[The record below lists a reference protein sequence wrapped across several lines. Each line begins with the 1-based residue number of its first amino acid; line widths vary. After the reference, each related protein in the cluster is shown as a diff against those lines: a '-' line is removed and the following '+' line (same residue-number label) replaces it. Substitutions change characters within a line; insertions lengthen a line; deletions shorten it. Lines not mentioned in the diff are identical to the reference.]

1 LIAGAVRLPAGRLG
15 LAGCPG
21 TATIRNY
28 GTGIRPPPFYV
39 DHLANVLREGG
50 VDIAKNP
57 IVQLKYLKKLSLL
70 SKGKIK
76 MCLIN
81 CTKHSWQ
88 GVVLVTP
95 AIQISIDSGT
105 KLPASTKLVTIIS
118 DIC

>member
-1 LIAGAVRLPAGRLG
+1 VSWNCNDTELWYWD
-15 LAGCPG
+15 
-21 TATIRNY
+21 T
-28 GTGIRPPPFYV
+28 PPPFYV
-39 DHLANVLREGG
+39 DHLANVLRKDG
-50 VDIAKNP
+50 VDIAKSP
-57 IVQLKYLKKLSLL
+57 MVQLKYLKKIGLL

-105 KLPASTKLVTIIS
+105 KLPASIKLVTIIYD
-118 DIC
+118 DIELERFTVERDHNVEQ